1 MKCSDVI
8 VAGGGIIGLT
18 LALELR
24 KRGATVLLVDRG
36 EPGHEASRAAGGMLV
51 DCLMETPAALQALA
65 TASARMYPEFAH
77 ELEAESDLIVDL
89 RDAGTILLL
98 SQKERTSYP
107 SFSERHPLPASM
119 AQVEPALVAQSH
131 TSAYLAERSVDP
143 RALVAAVYESAKR
156 AGVMFVTAEI
166 TAANV
171 RQGRSRG
178 VATAAGS
185 LASGAVVNCA
195 GAWAGQIG
203 PHPFPTRPVKGQMLC
218 LAAPRESLLRHV
230 IRSPQVYLIPRS
242 DGRILAGATVEEA
255 GFDKQTV
262 ASTIDKLHEA
272 AATLV
277 PELRHARRLEAWAGL
292 RPGTP
297 DGLPILGATETPGY
311 FVATGHF
318 RDGILL
324 APVTAQVIADVIT
337 GVLPAYDLS
346 PFTPARFAVAA

>member
-1 MKCSDVI
+1 MVRHDII

-24 KRGATVLLVDRG
+24 KRGASVLVVDRG
-36 EPGHEASRAAGGMLV
+36 EPGQEASRAAGGMLV
-51 DCLMETPAALQALA
+51 DCLMETPAALESLA
-65 TASARMYPEFAH
+65 TASANMYPQFVR
-77 ELEAESDLIVDL
+77 ELEVRSGLNVDL
-89 RDAGTILLL
+89 RDAGTIQLL
-98 SQKERTSYP
+98 SQKERTSHP
-107 SFSERHPLPASM
+107 HFAEQHPLPASM
-119 AQVEPALVAQSH
+119 AQMEPTLVAQQH

-143 RALVAAVYESAKR
+143 RALVAAAYESAKR
-156 AGVMFVTAEI
+156 AGVTFVKAEI
-166 TAANV
+166 NAVNV
-171 RQGRSRG
+171 AHGRSSG
-178 VATAAGS
+178 VATSAGS
-185 LASGAVVNCA
+185 FESDSVVNCA
-195 GAWAGQIG
+195 GAWAGQFG

-218 LAAPRESLLRHV
+218 LAAPSENLLRHV
-230 IRSPQVYLIPRS
+230 IRSPHVYLIPRS

-297 DGLPILGATETPGY
+297 DGLPILGATGTPGY

-324 APVTAQVIADVIT
+324 APITAQVMADAIT
-337 GVLPAYDLS
+337 GVRPVYDLS
-346 PFTPARFAVAA
+346 PFSPARFAVT